1 MKHRKP
7 NRLKDYNY
15 SQDNL
20 YFVTSCVHDMVCC
33 FGDVVV
39 GTGRHLSSNA
49 GRDLFTNARY
59 GLSSKPNAEPP
70 STNNDDMGTD
80 DTGTDITG
88 TGRDLSSNA
97 GRNLFTNAGH
107 NLSSKPNGELP
118 STNNDDMG
126 TGITGTGRDLSVP
139 DLSLREPQMILNDYG
154 KIAEHQWYWLAEQ
167 YPYVVLH
174 EFMVMPNHMHGI
186 IEINRDAVVTGRD
199 LSLPK
204 IKSLSELMGA
214 YKTTVSKQI
223 HLAGYAEF
231 AWQRSFHD
239 HIIRDEKSYERI
251 SNYIIDNPKTWDK
264 DKFFNVG
271 TGRDLSGK

>member
-7 NRLKDYNY
+7 NRLKGYDY

-33 FGDVVV
+33 FGVVTDRDLSIDDSNT
-39 GTGRHLSSNA
+39 GTGHDLSI
-49 GRDLFTNARY
+49 
-59 GLSSKPNAEPP
+59 
-70 STNNDDMGTD
+70 DDSD
-80 DTGTDITG
+80 TG
-88 TGRDLSSNA
+88 TGR
-97 GRNLFTNAGH
+97 
-107 NLSSKPNGELP
+107 
-118 STNNDDMG
+118 
-126 TGITGTGRDLSVP
+126 
-139 DLSLREPQMILNDYG
+139 DLSLREPQMILNAYG
-154 KIAEHQWYWLAEQ
+154 KIAEQQWYWLAEQ
-167 YPYVVLH
+167 YRYIVLH
-174 EFMVMPNHMHGI
+174 EFIVMPNHMHGI
-186 IEINRDAVVTGRD
+186 IEINRNAVGSGRDLSGNANDDQVGTGRD
-199 LSLPK
+199 LSLRK

-214 YKTTVSKQI
+214 YKTTVSKHI

-271 TGRDLSGK
+271 TGRDLSLPNSK